1 VIEKKKKKKEE
12 EEEEEGDINKIETSM
27 TLSTLQD
34 IRKKR
39 LAVTTIQLMD
49 GASAVS
55 ETWLIVT

>member
-1 VIEKKKKKKEE
+1 VEE